1 MIFDLP
7 TRYDGPYDATDT
19 HGRFMDTPTK
29 PSMNT
34 TFLSGLWG
42 RLERA
47 STLADDDLEARRRKV
62 TLVMVTSICFVASIV
77 WGAIYLVILG
87 PTLIALITYGFTL
100 VVGGA
105 LVAFFATKRFGLL
118 VYPFFLMI
126 LWNPMAMQ
134 WSLGGFAASGVVMT
148 WSLLAPICA
157 LMFLSMRQAFWW
169 FAAFLS
175 LLAVSLLFDGQLA
188 NWARPLDHRTSML
201 FFGMNLIGPSV
212 AIFLSMLY
220 FVQAFRNEHARSEGL
235 LLNILPGPVADRLK
249 QEKAVIA
256 DRFSDVTILFA
267 DIVDFTELSA
277 RIAPEELVTMLNA
290 VFSAFD
296 RLSDRHGLE
305 KIKTIGDSYMVV
317 GGLPEPRPDHAE
329 AVAEMALDMLSE
341 IAKLSTQLGRP
352 LGIRIG
358 IDTGPVVA
366 GVIGT
371 RKFAYD
377 LWGDA
382 VNTASRMESQ
392 GIPNAI
398 QLSEDTYQRLKDT
411 YVCEPRGVVDVKGKG
426 KLRTYLL
433 KGKIGGEI
441 EGDELTEPANT

>member
-1 MIFDLP
+1 
-7 TRYDGPYDATDT
+7 
-19 HGRFMDTPTK
+19 
-29 PSMNT
+29 
-34 TFLSGLWG
+34 
-42 RLERA
+42 
-47 STLADDDLEARRRKV
+47 
-62 TLVMVTSICFVASIV
+62 MVTSICFVASIL

-87 PTLIALITYGFTL
+87 PTLVVLITSSFTL

-105 LVAFFATKRFGLL
+105 LVAFLATKRFGLL

-126 LWNPMAMQ
+126 LWNPTAMQ

-157 LMFLSMRQAFWW
+157 LMFLSVRQALWW
-169 FAAFLS
+169 FAAFLA
-175 LLAVSLLFDGQLA
+175 LLAVSLYFDSEVA
-188 NWARPLDHRTSML
+188 RWARPLGHGTSML
-201 FFGMNLIGPSV
+201 FFAMNLIGPSV

-235 LLNILPGPVADRLK
+235 LLNILPGPIADRLK
-249 QEKAVIA
+249 QQKEVIA

-267 DIVDFTELSA
+267 DIVDFTALSA
-277 RIAPEELVTMLNA
+277 RIAPEELVRMLNM

-296 RLSDRHGLE
+296 RLSEKHGLE

-329 AVAEMALDMLSE
+329 AVAAMALDMLKE
-341 IAKLSTQLGRP
+341 IDRIGIELGRP
-352 LGIRIG
+352 LGLRIG
-358 IDTGPVVA
+358 IGTGPVVA

-392 GIPNAI
+392 GITNAI
-398 QLSEDTYQRLKDT
+398 QLSLETYQRLKDT
-411 YVCEPRGVVDVKGKG
+411 YICEPRGVIDVKGKG
-426 KLRTYLL
+426 ELQTYLL
-433 KGKIGGEI
+433 KRKINGQ
-441 EGDELTEPANT
+441 TEDDKPRKPANT